1 MENMT
6 FLKYSG
12 WLMQTIFCIYCLIFY
27 LRLFHA
33 EFNPMPTE
41 EMVQHFNELRQD
53 IVLLYE
59 LKLALASCEYELQML
74 RLRYDTLNPAK
85 VRLRIAYNY
94 SGFMFLVY
102 RNMIL
107 HTHAWNRYYLIFC
120 HLDLDHINTLKDIH
134 AFAAFFV
141 TASNFDKR

>member
-1 MENMT
+1 
-6 FLKYSG
+6 
-12 WLMQTIFCIYCLIFY
+12 MQTIFSIYCLIFY

-85 VRLRIAYNY
+85 VRFKNCIKLFCFYVSRIQEYDIA
-94 SGFMFLVY
+94 
-102 RNMIL
+102 
-107 HTHAWNRYYLIFC
+107 HTC
-120 HLDLDHINTLKDIH
+120 ME
-134 AFAAFFV
+134 
-141 TASNFDKR
+141 